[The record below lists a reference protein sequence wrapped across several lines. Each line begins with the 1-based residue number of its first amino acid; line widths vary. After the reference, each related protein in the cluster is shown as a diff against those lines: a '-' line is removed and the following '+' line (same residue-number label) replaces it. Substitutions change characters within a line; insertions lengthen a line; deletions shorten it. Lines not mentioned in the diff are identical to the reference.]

1 MDFNYT
7 EDQKDLILAISNSI
21 KNFDDNYWLECDN
34 NASFPHEFVNTLA
47 DGGWLGI
54 AMPEEFGGSNLGVT
68 ESALMMMTI
77 AEKGAMTAASSVH
90 MNIFGPNSLVKFV
103 ISLLSPFS
111 FPIYSILFSN
121 VYPNPPV

>member
-7 EDQKDLILAISNSI
+7 ENQKDLILAISNSI

-90 MNIFGPNSLVKFV
+90 MNIFGPNSLVKFA
-103 ISLLSPFS
+103 SQEQKKKMAT
-111 FPIYSILFSN
+111 
-121 VYPNPPV
+121 